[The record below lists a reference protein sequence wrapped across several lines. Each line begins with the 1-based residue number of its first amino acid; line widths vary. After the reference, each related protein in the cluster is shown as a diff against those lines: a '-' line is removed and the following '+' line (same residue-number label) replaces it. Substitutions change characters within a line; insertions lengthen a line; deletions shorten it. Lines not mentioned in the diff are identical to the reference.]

1 MEDCRIGM
9 EVVFGRNNG
18 EKTRGV
24 VVKLNSKTAKVR
36 VLENRGKS
44 NAGAVWGVG
53 YGLLQPSLGGTNT
66 QPSPV
71 ENPLNVKP
79 VAVNSRPIVYNQFQD
94 HTEQLIMEAI
104 NNCYSQLSPEWLTCD
119 GEAPANL
126 VRQRAD
132 RLNRILRGLF
142 QALGQHV
149 DEMTAYQWW
158 EDKQKQKQIQRAT
171 P

>member
-1 MEDCRIGM
+1 M

-36 VLENRGKS
+36 VLENRGNS
-44 NAGAVWGVG
+44 NAGAVWSVG
-53 YGLLQPSLGGTNT
+53 YGLLQPSLGGTHT
-66 QPSPV
+66 QPSLT
-71 ENPLNVKP
+71 ESPLDVKP
-79 VAVNSRPIVYNQFQD
+79 VAVRRPIVYNQFQD

-119 GEAPANL
+119 GEAPAHL
-126 VRQRAD
+126 VKQRAA

-142 QALGQHV
+142 QALGQEV

-158 EDKQKQKQIQRAT
+158 EDKQKQKQSQRAT